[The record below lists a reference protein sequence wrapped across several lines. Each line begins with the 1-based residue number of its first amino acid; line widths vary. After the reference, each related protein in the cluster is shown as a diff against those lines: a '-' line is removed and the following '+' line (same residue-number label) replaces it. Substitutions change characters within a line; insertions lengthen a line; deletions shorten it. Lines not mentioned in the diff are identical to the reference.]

1 MEDFFGMCVRYLKYM
16 PEIVL
21 QSNNCLLLWQLS
33 LEGIGLQHFQ
43 AAQCLYGF
51 LDKSVSKLK
60 GFSTLNL
67 TNMDLQSIVHKL
79 IKAILDVPNS
89 SIIPF
94 ITDVLWSIVDNFQEL
109 SIEIMTQGMLH
120 VPLDVFNDIEK

>member
-1 MEDFFGMCVRYLKYM
+1 MAFWTNLRL
-16 PEIVL
+16 
-21 QSNNCLLLWQLS
+21 
-33 LEGIGLQHFQ
+33 
-43 AAQCLYGF
+43 
-51 LDKSVSKLK
+51 
-60 GFSTLNL
+60 STLNL